1 LEKEARR
8 FLNVI
13 VEMDGTIYET
23 GEESQPCTIDN
34 ICIESISRG
43 TDAGNETIF
52 GGDGEVPVEGTAVE
66 NEGFGDCCFIHDSE
80 YEMMR
85 ETEEVQ

>member
-8 FLNVI
+8 FPNI
-13 VEMDGTIYET
+13 IEMDVTIYKN
-23 GEESQPCTIDN
+23 GEESQPYTIEHL
-34 ICIESISRG
+34 CIESISRG
-43 TDAGNETIF
+43 TDAGNEAVF
-52 GGDGEVPVEGTAVE
+52 GCDGEVPVEGAAVE
-66 NEGFGDCCFIHDSE
+66 NVGFGDCCFIHHSE